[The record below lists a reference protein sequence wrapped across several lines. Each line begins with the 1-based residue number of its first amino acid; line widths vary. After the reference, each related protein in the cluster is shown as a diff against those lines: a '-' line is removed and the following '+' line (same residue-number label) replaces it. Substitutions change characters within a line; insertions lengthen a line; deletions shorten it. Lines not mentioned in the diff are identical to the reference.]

1 MPEGDGMPEGDEM
14 KDELDRM
21 LSKRDEIVPS
31 SGFVMSV
38 MDAVRREAEASE
50 PTPIPP
56 LAFPWLRALPIFAAL
71 ATVLVM
77 LLAGIVEAIRT
88 PVAATSEPLV
98 SPAVW
103 HALEQVNAGW
113 LAGALL
119 LAFLST
125 IFSIRFATGK
135 R

>member
-1 MPEGDGMPEGDEM
+1 MMPEGNGME
-14 KDELDRM
+14 DELDRM
-21 LSKRDEIVPS
+21 LSTRDEIVPS

-38 MDAVRREAEASE
+38 MDAVRHQAAVSE
-50 PTPIPP
+50 PTPLPP
-56 LAFPWLRALPIFAAL
+56 IAFPWLRALPIFAAL
-71 ATVLVM
+71 AAVLVM
-77 LLAGIVEAIRT
+77 LIGGIVAAVRT
-88 PVAATSEPLV
+88 PVAATSASLV
-98 SPAVW
+98 PPVVW

-125 IFSIRFATGK
+125 IFSIRFAVGK

>member
-1 MPEGDGMPEGDEM
+1 MEDD
-14 KDELDRM
+14 LDRM

-38 MDAVRREAEASE
+38 MDAVRREAQASE

-56 LAFPWLRALPIFAAL
+56 LAFPWLRALPIFGAL
-71 ATVLVM
+71 AAVLVM
-77 LLAGIVEAIRT
+77 LIAGIVEAVRT
-88 PVAATSEPLV
+88 PVAATNGPLV
-98 SPAVW
+98 PPAMW

-119 LAFLST
+119 LALLST
-125 IFSIRFATGK
+125 LLSVRFATGK

>member
-1 MPEGDGMPEGDEM
+1 MPKGDSME
-14 KDELDRM
+14 DELDRM
-21 LSKRDEIVPS
+21 LSSRDEIVPS

-38 MDAVRREAEASE
+38 MDAVRREAAASE
-50 PTPIPP
+50 PTPLPP

-71 ATVLVM
+71 AAVLVM
-77 LLAGIVEAIRT
+77 LIAGIVAAVRM
-88 PVAATSEPLV
+88 PVAPTSGPLV
-98 SPAVW
+98 PPAVL

-119 LAFLST
+119 LALLST
-125 IFSIRFATGK
+125 LLSLRVATGK

>member
-1 MPEGDGMPEGDEM
+1 MPEGDGM

-21 LSKRDEIVPS
+21 LSTRDEIVPS

-38 MDAVRREAEASE
+38 MDAVRHEAAISE
-50 PTPIPP
+50 PTPLPP
-56 LAFPWLRALPIFAAL
+56 IAFPWLRALPIFVAL
-71 ATVLVM
+71 AAVLVM
-77 LLAGIVEAIRT
+77 LIGGIVAAVRT
-88 PVAATSEPLV
+88 PVATTSGPLV
-98 SPAVW
+98 PPAVW

-119 LAFLST
+119 LALLS
-125 IFSIRFATGK
+125 SLVSLRFAVGK

>member
-1 MPEGDGMPEGDEM
+1 MPEGDGME
-14 KDELDRM
+14 DELDRM
-21 LSKRDEIVPS
+21 LSTRDEIVPS

-38 MDAVRREAEASE
+38 MDAVRHEAAVSE
-50 PTPIPP
+50 PTPLPP
-56 LAFPWLRALPIFAAL
+56 IAFPWLRALPIFAAL
-71 ATVLVM
+71 AAVVVM
-77 LLAGIVEAIRT
+77 LIAGIVAAVRM
-88 PVAATSEPLV
+88 PVPNTSGPLV
-98 SPAVW
+98 PPAIL

-125 IFSIRFATGK
+125 VFSIRFAVGK